1 MDYKQHAT
9 MKKYGRV
16 WEKINSFT
24 PSFYDWKV
32 IAIEGVGDIWMNNL
46 DGYLVLVESKYIF
59 KSYI

>member
-1 MDYKQHAT
+1 
-9 MKKYGRV
+9 MKKHGRV

-32 IAIEGVGDIWMNNL
+32 ITIEGGGDIWMNNL
-46 DGYLVLVESKYIF
+46 DGYIVLVEDKYVL